1 MSYAIVKNNVVE
13 NIVEWDGKAE
23 FNVDGELIE
32 ITSDT
37 RIGGSWDGNVFSFD
51 EPTIEDVRT
60 YAEKRKAEYASISD
74 QLDMQYWDNVNS
86 TTTWKDH
93 VTSIKDQ
100 FPKV

>member
-37 RIGGSWDGNVFSFD
+37 RIGGSWDGNVFSFYK
-51 EPTIEDVRT
+51 PILEDVRT
-60 YAEKRKAEYASISD
+60 YAEKRKVEYPSIEECVHAILDD
-74 QLDMQYWDNVNS
+74 QLDALQVKRQAVKSKY
-86 TTTWKDH
+86 
-93 VTSIKDQ
+93 
-100 FPKV
+100 PKG

>member
-13 NIVEWDGKAE
+13 NIVEWDGKVE

-37 RIGGSWDGNVFSFD
+37 RIGGSWDGNVFSFY
-51 EPTIEDVRT
+51 EPVLEDVRT
-60 YAEKRKAEYASISD
+60 YAEKRRVSYDSVVD
-74 QLDMQYWDNVNS
+74 QLDMQYWDSVND

-93 VTSIKDQ
+93 VASIKDQ
-100 FPKV
+100 FPKP